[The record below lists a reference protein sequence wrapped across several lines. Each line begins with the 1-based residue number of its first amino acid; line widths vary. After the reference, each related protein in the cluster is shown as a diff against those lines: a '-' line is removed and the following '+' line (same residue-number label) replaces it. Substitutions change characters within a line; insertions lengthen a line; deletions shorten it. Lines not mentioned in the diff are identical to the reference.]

1 MIPVVVLRPVRG
13 SHSTVQQAAN
23 VGLVVQAFPLSQIDP
38 VAWEPPAPETV
49 DGLLLG
55 SANAVRHAGP
65 ALALY
70 RDKPAFVVGPATAV
84 AARQAGFAVQLAG
97 TGGLQQVLDGVPG
110 GELRLLRLAAR
121 RHVELTLPP
130 GLSVDTRIVYEAQDL
145 PLPPSLADLLREPAL
160 VLLHSAGLAA
170 HFAAECDRLGIDR
183 GQISLGALGTRI
195 ADAAGPGWAA
205 VRCPPKPLEADLL
218 ALAQEMCQ

>member
-1 MIPVVVLRPVRG
+1 MIPVIVLRPVRG

-23 VGLVVQAFPLSQIDP
+23 VGLTVQAFPLSQIDP
-38 VAWEPPAPETV
+38 VAWEPPAPEMV

-121 RHVELTLPP
+121 RHVELTLPT
-130 GLSVDTRIVYEAQDL
+130 GLFVDTRIVYEAQDL
-145 PLPPSLADLLREPAL
+145 PLPPALAELLREPAL

-170 HFAAECDRLGIDR
+170 HFATECDRLGIDR
-183 GQISLGALGTRI
+183 GQISLGALGPRI

-205 VRCPPKPLEADLL
+205 VRCPAKPLEADLL
-218 ALAQEMCQ
+218 AMAQEMCQ